1 MTDSVELR
9 FTDPSGDE
17 LRFEWPIEALEAIA
31 PGAAGGE
38 PAWRLGG
45 ELDWDELETVRLIS
59 GRLDDGR
66 LLAVAALRPAGASG
80 HGEEIVVGALGSADG
95 FEQLTETLLSTE
107 YGADGAPTRVGLEL
121 YPSSDG
127 LAVRV
132 AGTAGAPVSAP
143 EGGIERLSAP
153 LDLRAGGGGGAGVLD
168 VLRSS

>member
-66 LLAVAALRPAGASG
+66 LLAVAA
-80 HGEEIVVGALGSADG
+80 
-95 FEQLTETLLSTE
+95 
-107 YGADGAPTRVGLEL
+107 
-121 YPSSDG
+121 SDG

-132 AGTAGAPVSAP
+132 AGTAGSPVSAP
-143 EGGIERLSAP
+143 DGGIERLSAP